1 MTRRHLLLDSP
12 FPCCFSALVGD
23 QLEGCPSSHIA
34 SSWPKL
40 TISWDCQLSPRP
52 TTCLTCC
59 PSWCSCSPAPPA
71 PALSFNW
78 CSSSSKSAAL
88 LLTHVLRQVCCCCS
102 VFAAAHCD
110 QLLPFKYVVSR
121 VWGRASCS
129 TFQARQ
135 AGRRHVPARSTE
147 SSGSAI
153 RIVKLGEPVG
163 WRETRSFRGVVFL
176 LTGTRHNLPAACS
189 DTDVRS
195 GAPPTPPP
203 HRHHSCKSCYVLQSS
218 ACHVRKARLFSP
230 AGRGPPTSRS
240 RWEPSELAN
249 KGHWTPCGLH
259 RN

>member
-1 MTRRHLLLDSP
+1 M
-12 FPCCFSALVGD
+12 
-23 QLEGCPSSHIA
+23 
-34 SSWPKL
+34 
-40 TISWDCQLSPRP
+40 
-52 TTCLTCC
+52 
-59 PSWCSCSPAPPA
+59 
-71 PALSFNW
+71 
-78 CSSSSKSAAL
+78 
-88 LLTHVLRQVCCCCS
+88 LRQVCCCCS

-121 VWGRASCS
+121 VSGRASCS
-129 TFQARQ
+129 TSQARQ

-153 RIVKLGEPVG
+153 RIVKLVEPVG

-176 LTGTRHNLPAACS
+176 LTGTRHNPPAACS

-249 KGHWTPCGLH
+249 KGH
-259 RN
+259 

>member
-153 RIVKLGEPVG
+153 RIVKLDEPVG

-176 LTGTRHNLPAACS
+176 LTGTRHNPLQHVRTQMFGPRRATHSSSSSAPLLQILLCS
-189 DTDVRS
+189 PKFRL
-195 GAPPTPPP
+195 
-203 HRHHSCKSCYVLQSS
+203 SCKKGAVVLSCWKRTTNL
-218 ACHVRKARLFSP
+218 
-230 AGRGPPTSRS
+230 
-240 RWEPSELAN
+240 
-249 KGHWTPCGLH
+249 
-259 RN
+259 